1 VAVAA
6 ERDGGNPMS
15 KSPYMVLVEDI
26 IEHRAEY
33 AEQLRQNLSARN
45 PMFDRLLKAEIVRT
59 STADV
64 AVSDG

>member
-1 VAVAA
+1 
-6 ERDGGNPMS
+6 MS